1 MAGPETLERKS
12 TAADP
17 RLVEIE
23 DLSVEFPGR
32 RGWEAAV
39 SGVSFSMGQER
50 LAIVGES
57 GSGKSITARTI
68 MGLQPTGA
76 RISAA
81 RLAFQGVDLRGFG
94 EPQFARLRGRRMA
107 MILQDP
113 RQSLNPIMSAGAQI
127 METCRLHLKDTRKA
141 AREKAL
147 DLLRSVRIDNPRR
160 VFDLLPHEVSGGMGQ
175 RIMIAMMLAAE
186 PDLLIADEPTSALD
200 VSVRA
205 EVLNLIDG
213 IVSERG
219 MGLILISHDLD
230 LVAAYSDRVVVMY
243 AGRVMETLPATDLH
257 RATHPYTKG
266 LMGCRPPLDRKVD
279 MLPVLERDP
288 RWLQ

>member
-1 MAGPETLERKS
+1 MDAP
-12 TAADP
+12 
-17 RLVEIE
+17 LVEIE
-23 DLSVEFPGR
+23 DLSVSFSGR

-39 SGVSFSMGQER
+39 SKVGFTMGRER

-68 MGLQPTGA
+68 MGLQPAGA
-76 RISAA
+76 RISASK
-81 RLAFQGVDLRGFG
+81 LAFQGVDLRGFT
-94 EPQFARLRGRRMA
+94 EQQFAGLRGRRMA

-141 AREKAL
+141 ARERTL

-175 RIMIAMMLAAE
+175 RIMVAMMLAAE

-205 EVLNLIDG
+205 EVLNLIEG

-243 AGRVMETLPATDLH
+243 AGRVMETLSASELH
-257 RATHPYTKG
+257 AAKHPYTKG
-266 LMGCRPPLDRKVD
+266 LMGCRPPLDHKVE

-288 RWLQ
+288 QWLQ